1 MQSRRDA
8 MTGAATALG
17 VFGAVASASAHHA
30 ASAAI
35 ESSEY
40 WAEKGPVR
48 LYLYRKRLGGT
59 PHGGQ
64 QPVLFLV
71 HGSSMS
77 SRSTFDLAVPG
88 DRGEYSLMNVFARW
102 GWDVW
107 TMDHEG
113 YGRSSRTDGNSD
125 IASGAAD
132 LLAAASV
139 VERETSARRFHLLG
153 TSSGALRA
161 ARFAGENPDRAGRLV
176 LAAFTWTGRG
186 SPTLERR
193 ARNVE
198 YFRTHNRRPRG
209 RDMIQSIFTR
219 DKPGTSDMAVAEA
232 LAEAELQ
239 FGEDIPTGT
248 YLDMTANL
256 PVVDPAR
263 IHSPVLLIR
272 GEHDGIASMA
282 DLWDFFDRLPN
293 GDRQFV
299 VLPHAAHSLTF
310 GHNRAQFWH
319 ATQAFL
325 SMPALVGA

>member
-1 MQSRRDA
+1 MRSRRDA
-8 MTGAATALG
+8 MAGAAALSAMG
-17 VFGAVASASAHHA
+17 AAAAVAA
-30 ASAAI
+30 ARPATEAI
-35 ESSEY
+35 RSDEY

-48 LYLYRKRLGGT
+48 LYVYRKRLDAPRAEGEA
-59 PHGGQ
+59 PR
-64 QPVLFLV
+64 PVLFLV
-71 HGSSMS
+71 HGSSLS

-88 DRGEYSLMNVFARW
+88 GRGEYSLMDVFARW

-125 IASGAAD
+125 TASGAAD
-132 LLAAASV
+132 LRAAAA
-139 VERETSARRFHLLG
+139 EREAGARRFHLLR

-161 ARFAGENPDRAGRLV
+161 ALFAQENPDRAGRLA

-193 ARNVE
+193 ARNLDS
-198 YFRTHNRRPRG
+198 YRANNRRPRG
-209 RDMIQSIFTR
+209 RDMIRSIFTR

-232 LAEAELQ
+232 LADAELQ

-248 YLDMTANL
+248 YVDMTANL
-256 PVVDPAR
+256 PVVDPSR
-263 IHSPVLLIR
+263 IASPVLLIR

-282 DLWDFFDRLPN
+282 DLWGFFGRLPN
-293 GDRQFV
+293 GDKQFA

-319 ATQAFL
+319 AAQAFV
-325 SMPALVGA
+325 SMPATVAA

>member
-1 MQSRRDA
+1 MQSRRNA
-8 MTGAATALG
+8 ITGAAAALG
-17 VFGAVASASAHHA
+17 AFGTAAGASAHHA
-30 ASAAI
+30 AAAGI

-48 LYLYRKRLGGT
+48 LYLYRKRVAA
-59 PHGGQ
+59 PHGE

-77 SRSTFDLAVPG
+77 SRSTFDLSVPG
-88 DRGEYSLMNVFARW
+88 DQGEYSLMNVFARR

-113 YGRSSRTDGNSD
+113 YGRSSRTEGNSD

-132 LLAAASV
+132 LLAAAAV
-139 VERETSARRFHLLG
+139 AERETGARRFHLLG

-161 ARFAGENPDRAGRLV
+161 ARFAQENPDRAARLV
-176 LAAFTWTGRG
+176 LAAFTWTGRD

-193 ARNVE
+193 ARNLD
-198 YFRTHNRRPRG
+198 YFRAHNRRPRG
-209 RDMIQSIFTR
+209 RDMLRSIFTR
-219 DKPGTSDMAVAEA
+219 DKPGTADMAVAEA
-232 LAEAELQ
+232 LADAELQ

-256 PVVDPAR
+256 PVVDPVR
-263 IHSPVLLIR
+263 IASPVLLVR

-299 VLPHAAHSLTF
+299 VLADAAHSLTF

-319 ATQAFL
+319 AAQAFL
-325 SMPALVGA
+325 SMPAPVAA